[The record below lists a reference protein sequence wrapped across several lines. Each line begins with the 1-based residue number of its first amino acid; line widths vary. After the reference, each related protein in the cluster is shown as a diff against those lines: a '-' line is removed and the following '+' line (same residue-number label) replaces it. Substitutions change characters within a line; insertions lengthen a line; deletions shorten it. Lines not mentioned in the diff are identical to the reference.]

1 MAANA
6 TVEDYMTRDV
16 ATVSPDDTVAEV
28 AHRIV
33 ESDGHTGFPVTDG
46 RHVEGFISARDL
58 LTVDD
63 NARVFTAMS
72 DDLVVAHP
80 DMKINDAARVIL
92 RSGIQKL

>member
-28 AHRIV
+28 SRRII

-46 RHVEGFISARDL
+46 RHVEGFISARDML
-58 LTVDD
+58 AADG
-63 NARVFTAMS
+63 NAQVFTVM
-72 DDLVVAHP
+72 
-80 DMKINDAARVIL
+80 
-92 RSGIQKL
+92 